1 MARIAE
7 IKKRYSGEW
16 LAIAVTKEAKG
27 EAVEG
32 KLLLHSR
39 NRDEVWS
46 KVKLSKKIEVY
57 VTFAGPPLEEGYA
70 AAFPCA

>member
-1 MARIAE
+1 MAKIAE
-7 IKKRYSGEW
+7 LKKEYKGEW
-16 LAIAVTKEAKG
+16 LAIAVSKVTNG

-32 KLLLHSR
+32 KLLLHSPD
-39 NRDEVWS
+39 RDEVWS
-46 KVKLSKKIEVY
+46 KVRLSRKVEIY

>member
-7 IKKRYSGEW
+7 IKRRYRGEW
-16 LAIAVTKEAKG
+16 LAIAVTKEANG

-39 NRDEVWS
+39 NRDEVWR
-46 KVKLSKKIEVY
+46 KVRLSRKTEVY
-57 VTFAGPPLEEGYA
+57 VSFAGPPLEEGYA